1 MKLVSKIFQIA
12 NQINQIA
19 NLEKK
24 SGART
29 K

>member
-24 SGART
+24 VGPERN
-29 K
+29 